1 MYYLVEVNKEIN
13 DVNSQSILGYAT
25 LDEAIVAFHQSVAYA
40 MSNKNVLYMARTILD
55 EDLRYTIPQRIEVWE
70 RPEDTVNS

>member
-13 DVNSQSILGYAT
+13 DVNSQSILGYTT